1 MEINFLNEKRQREKG
16 NSLEELE
23 KEMELYKGKTPKLE
37 DQNTENNK
45 TSIINHQNSTSNFD
59 TVDISELVFKYNSI
73 NTDIKCKICQKDIT
87 NNIKFYCNI
96 CENYIY
102 CINCFLLS
110 KHNSSHSYHII
121 DNLNFP
127 LYTDDW
133 SINEE
138 HKLLSNIAK
147 CGLNNWE
154 EICKSMENKGQV
166 ECESHY
172 YSFYYTNKENP
183 YPDETKVILDENK
196 NIKNEQLSINKKIKN
211 ENNEKI
217 LKFTTNGGNTNEEM
231 EREDPN
237 VKRNSRSLCVRKNN
251 RGGESISEIL
261 GVKPKRKEFDNEFL
275 NDTEI
280 EISHL
285 EFNEEE
291 KEKDLKIKMDI
302 LKDYNL
308 ILKEREQRKKF
319 IFEKGLI
326 DLRRQNRI
334 ESKLSKEEYN
344 LLLFMRPFCRFYEN
358 SEFFDLFDG
367 IVIEQQLKLMLK
379 NLNKLENEKNP
390 KGGKISTVEDIEK
403 FFESEKNA
411 NKGRKHN
418 MHEHNR
424 DKEKD
429 KDNNMNI
436 IESNLLANRIERYY
450 EFNKINKEKK
460 IDEIFDKDEYVLI
473 KEMPLSRSTCY
484 DIKMKIKEMVTI
496 FEEKKNEKY
505 ENLKENIRQILD
517 KYGLERQTYMDIFDF
532 YCKKYNDLIIINE
545 NELSKEK
552 DNKKRLNKD
561 NDVTYINENDEI
573 KSESNK
579 SNKRH
584 KYKKNKEKNKN
595 NKNKKNEKDKDKDK
609 EKGTIIEEEPMK
621 IDDNKGDNKNNKMEI
636 EKADIPTKEKESKK
650 IDDKEKEIKKEFN
663 KEEQIKKEEKEE
675 IIKKNNNN
683 EMKGIIKEEEGE
695 NEKTKEVND
704 EIEKQEEKEKEI
716 NIEQT
721 KIKYFEEN

>member
-1 MEINFLNEKRQREKG
+1 
-16 NSLEELE
+16 
-23 KEMELYKGKTPKLE
+23 
-37 DQNTENNK
+37 
-45 TSIINHQNSTSNFD
+45 
-59 TVDISELVFKYNSI
+59 
-73 NTDIKCKICQKDIT
+73 
-87 NNIKFYCNI
+87 
-96 CENYIY
+96 
-102 CINCFLLS
+102 
-110 KHNSSHSYHII
+110 
-121 DNLNFP
+121 
-127 LYTDDW
+127 
-133 SINEE
+133 
-138 HKLLSNIAK
+138 
-147 CGLNNWE
+147 
-154 EICKSMENKGQV
+154 MENKGQV

-285 EFNEEE
+285 EFDEEE

-390 KGGKISTVEDIEK
+390 KGGKISTVDDIEK
-403 FFESEKNA
+403 FLETEKNA

-418 MHEHNR
+418 NLHEHN
-424 DKEKD
+424 KEKD
-429 KDNNMNI
+429 NNINI
-436 IESNLLANRIERYY
+436 NETNLIANKIERYY
-450 EFNKINKEKK
+450 EFNKISKEKK
-460 IDEIFDKDEYVLI
+460 IDEIFDKDEYLLI

-484 DIKMKIKEMVTI
+484 DIKLKIKEIVTI
-496 FEEKKNEKY
+496 FEEKKNDKND
-505 ENLKENIRQILD
+505 NLKEKIKNILD

-532 YCKKYNDLIIINE
+532 YCKKYNDLIILNE
-545 NELSKEK
+545 NELNKDKE
-552 DNKKRLNKD
+552 NKKLYKD
-561 NDVTYINENDEI
+561 SEVAYINESDEI